1 MSTVKSKASKTN
13 LPSAAKAG
21 KANNVASST
30 SPHNLDQYLGT
41 AIRDIR
47 LRHRLTIADVAHRA
61 SISRGM
67 LSKIENGQTSTSL
80 DTLSQITNALGETLS
95 NLFRDFNT
103 PYGGAQLV
111 KKGEGMEVVRA
122 GTKKGHT
129 YHLLAFDQGPRKI
142 FDPFLVTINDESE
155 VFPSFEHPGTEL
167 IYLLEGKIKYRH
179 GKQTYTLSPGDS
191 LTFRGKIPHGPEQL
205 IKLPIKML
213 AIIVY
218 HSDEEQD
225 LR

>member
-1 MSTVKSKASKTN
+1 MKTVKTG
-13 LPSAAKAG
+13 AAKA
-21 KANNVASST
+21 ASADVAKTAKT
-30 SPHNLDQYLGT
+30 SAARPDGSRPLDRYLGT
-41 AIRDIR
+41 TIRDIR
-47 LRHRLTIADVAHRA
+47 LRNRLTIADVAYRA
-61 SISRGM
+61 GISKGM

-80 DTLSQITNALGETLS
+80 DTLSQIANALGVTLS

-111 KKGEGMEVVRA
+111 KKGQGMEVVRA

-129 YHLLAFDQGPRKI
+129 YNLLAFDQGPRKI
-142 FDPFLVTINDESE
+142 FDPFLVTISDENE
-155 VFPSFEHPGTEL
+155 VFPTFEHPGTEF

-191 LTFRGKIPHGPEQL
+191 LSFRGKVPHGPEQL

-218 HSDEEQD
+218 HSDEELD